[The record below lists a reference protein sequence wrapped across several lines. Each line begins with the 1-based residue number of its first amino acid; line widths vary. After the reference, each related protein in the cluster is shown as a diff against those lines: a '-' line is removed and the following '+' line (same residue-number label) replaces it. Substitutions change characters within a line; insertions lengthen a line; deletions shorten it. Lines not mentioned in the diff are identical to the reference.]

1 MTILRRLLGV
11 FVMTAGILGL
21 VLSLAG
27 LAALAMARPTL
38 TASLNATV
46 DTLSTSVDVSRQT
59 LAVTN
64 QALGATVASVDA
76 LSDMLSTTATTVE
89 ETQPVIVQVT
99 TLMSVTLPTTLDAV
113 SASLTA
119 AEEAARS
126 LESAIRSFETFQA
139 VLQATPLI
147 SAFVPASQQTYA
159 PDKPLADSLAEL
171 NASLQDMPSTFV
183 SISGSVDKADDNLS
197 LIKDN
202 LVTMS
207 ESASLISASLGQY
220 QAMIGESQTS
230 MGNLQ
235 SLLADLQSN
244 LERIL
249 NVALVVAG
257 LFLAWLLAAQVVI
270 FSQGWELYRG
280 TADRMEAGKQ
290 KPEAEAPGSVD

>member
-1 MTILRRLLGV
+1 
-11 FVMTAGILGL
+11 
-21 VLSLAG
+21 
-27 LAALAMARPTL
+27 
-38 TASLNATV
+38 
-46 DTLSTSVDVSRQT
+46 
-59 LAVTN
+59 
-64 QALGATVASVDA
+64 
-76 LSDMLSTTATTVE
+76 
-89 ETQPVIVQVT
+89 
-99 TLMSVTLPTTLDAV
+99 
-113 SASLTA
+113 
-119 AEEAARS
+119 
-126 LESAIRSFETFQA
+126 
-139 VLQATPLI
+139 
-147 SAFVPASQQTYA
+147 
-159 PDKPLADSLAEL
+159 
-171 NASLQDMPSTFV
+171 MPSTFV

-280 TADRMEAGKQ
+280 TADRMESGKP